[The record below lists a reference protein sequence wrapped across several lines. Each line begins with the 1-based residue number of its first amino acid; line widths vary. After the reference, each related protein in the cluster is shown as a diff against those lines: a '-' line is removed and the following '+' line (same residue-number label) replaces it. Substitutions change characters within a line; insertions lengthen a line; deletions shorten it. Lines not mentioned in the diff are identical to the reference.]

1 MASSGSRRVY
11 PLVSLNPYQG
21 SWTIQVRVTNKG
33 PMRTFKTARGE
44 GNVFSVELM
53 DEEVRCQAM
62 SKLNEAFKRV
72 SEDCPNVTLTSMLF

>member
-1 MASSGSRRVY
+1 MVCFACRAAPANRMASSGSRRVY

-62 SKLNEAFKRV
+62 SKLNKAF
-72 SEDCPNVTLTSMLF
+72 